1 MNSIVDRLFAISLHF
16 GALGLLLLG
25 VLDDSFLFLPFG
37 NDLLMVALTARNHL
51 MLPIFA
57 GIATAGSVLGCMLL
71 DWVVRKGGKEG
82 LSKIISGRQLSYVKR
97 KVKKRVGWAV
107 AIACV
112 MPPPFPFAGI
122 VAGAAAFQYPRK
134 NLLATIAIGRLA
146 RFLMLGLLAI
156 FFGKHVLRWANT
168 PGVRTGILLL
178 LAISVVGSLI
188 SVVSWIKRSHAA
200 RAN

>member
-1 MNSIVDRLFAISLHF
+1 LAPWAFYF
-16 GALGLLLLG
+16 W

-97 KVKKRVGWAV
+97 KVKKRVGCAV

-112 MPPPFPFAGI
+112 MPPPFPFTGI
-122 VAGAAAFQYPRK
+122 VAGGGFSVPSEEFASHNRHRAPRTIPYAW
-134 NLLATIAIGRLA
+134 ATCH
-146 RFLMLGLLAI
+146 FL
-156 FFGKHVLRWANT
+156 WET
-168 PGVRTGILLL
+168 CP
-178 LAISVVGSLI
+178 SVG
-188 SVVSWIKRSHAA
+188 
-200 RAN
+200 